1 MLVATAAYLLCIVT
15 LFGLE
20 RQLAGRFDEVEVTQW
35 VVDHVALPLLRLAAV
50 MVFLLCAY
58 PGIYGWSQA
67 PDLHGLLFG
76 PAERF
81 YDLINLFFLLGLILP
96 LLSPLH
102 RLPGLIVPLQAIL
115 AITLV
120 YVWAAHAAGFSDVPL
135 WPGWAAPL
143 QFAALSLAAW
153 GLANFMAKLL
163 QDRLDH
169 EHRALADELHEALI
183 LLVQAP
189 ALYFY
194 GRALGR
200 ALV

>member
-58 PGIYGWSQA
+58 PGIYGWSPA
-67 PDLHGLLFG
+67 PGLHGLLFG
-76 PAERF
+76 PSERF

-120 YVWAAHAAGFSDVPL
+120 YVWAAQAAGFSDVPL

-143 QFAALSLAAW
+143 QFAALSLA
-153 GLANFMAKLL
+153 NFLPKFL
-163 QDRLDH
+163 QDRLNH
-169 EHRALADELHEALI
+169 EHPALADELHEALI